1 MDSTACIVIRSFKKV
16 TKGGDPYLEFKLKDD
31 LGKIFYAKR
40 WQANEEELK
49 IREGDIL
56 CVAGP
61 EDQWNG
67 NKYINVRELLVDK
80 EGTIDR
86 KVFLRGLDSE
96 VKSKYVRRF
105 NDLIAL
111 VVNEGYRQLLEVVFN
126 DSFRENEFYL
136 FPAGLEKHHSEFG
149 GLLQH
154 SVEVAELCR
163 AIAISLK
170 EEHPGLDIDLLIT
183 AALLHD
189 IGKTKTY
196 DITRG
201 VTEIRDIEY
210 MVGHAVYS
218 IETVSTCE
226 RMLKKDFKLV
236 KHLLASHQGKR
247 EHHAVAVPCTK
258 EALILARADE
268 FSSQLAVFDNLEYDE
283 SGKAWHVGE
292 HTYIWKGISK
302 VDNIPIT
309 GTVPI

>member
-31 LGKIFYAKR
+31 LGKIFHAKR

-67 NKYINVRELLVDK
+67 NKYINVKELLVDK

-96 VKSKYVRRF
+96 VKAKYVKRF

-111 VVNEGYRQLLEVVFN
+111 VVNEGYRQLLEVIFN

-163 AIAISLK
+163 TIAISLK
-170 EEHPGLDIDLLIT
+170 EEHPGLDVDLLIT

-236 KHLLASHQGKR
+236 KHLAGLS
-247 EHHAVAVPCTK
+247 
-258 EALILARADE
+258 
-268 FSSQLAVFDNLEYDE
+268 
-283 SGKAWHVGE
+283 SGKARASCGGRPLYEGSFNSRPSGRVQQPAG
-292 HTYIWKGISK
+292 GL
-302 VDNIPIT
+302 
-309 GTVPI
+309 